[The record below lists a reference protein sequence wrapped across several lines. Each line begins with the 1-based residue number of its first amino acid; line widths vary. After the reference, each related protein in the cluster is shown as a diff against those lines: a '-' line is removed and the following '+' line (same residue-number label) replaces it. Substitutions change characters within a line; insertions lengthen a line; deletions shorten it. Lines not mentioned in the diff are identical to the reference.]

1 MKRFITDSFIDR
13 HSKNKITILSGPK
26 GAGKTTFVEAVFI
39 DRKVDYQLIDL
50 RQTAIRAEINKLNI
64 EELIWLVNQKKQV
77 LICEG
82 EHLKL
87 LQQLLDAVLDE
98 GAIASVVLTASN
110 TLNLDDELIDAIEY
124 QGLHFYFPPPTF
136 YEYTRSTSLSL
147 ESSGIESRLVYGNY
161 HPLELPV
168 ESKKEKLN
176 SIIQLMVESHFSAA
190 NRINKSEVLMKTLH
204 VLANQIGEA
213 LSFNQIATFIEVD
226 NETIERYITLLCMSH
241 IIYKVPCYST
251 GKTYEIQKKFLFIF
265 LDNGIRNS
273 LLNNFNDS
281 SLRIDIDKLWMNWL
295 IAEKIKWDK
304 LNNTVVQ
311 YYFWRSH
318 TRQQVDFLEFRKRGI
333 SGYKFKYSKKK
344 GLKTPPLFQK
354 HYPEIPVHTINIL
367 SYIPFLTK
375 S

>member
-1 MKRFITDSFIDR
+1 MKRFIADSFIDR
-13 HSKNKITILSGPK
+13 QSKNKITILSGPK
-26 GAGKTTFVEAVFI
+26 GAGKTAFVESVFL

-50 RQTAIRAEINKLNI
+50 RETAIRSEMNKLTI
-64 EELIWLVNQKKQV
+64 EALIWYVNQSKQL

-98 GAIASVVLTASN
+98 RVITAVVVTASN
-110 TLNLDDELIDAIEY
+110 ALQIESDLIEAIEY

-136 YEYTRSTSLSL
+136 YEYSQNTSLSRESLGL
-147 ESSGIESRLVYGNY
+147 EQRLVYGNY
-161 HPLELPV
+161 HPLELPN
-168 ESKKEKLN
+168 ESKKEVLKAT
-176 SIIQLMVESHFSAA
+176 IQKMLATQFSAE
-190 NRINKSEVLMKTLH
+190 NRINKSEVLMKTLL
-204 VLANQIGEA
+204 VLANQIGEP
-213 LSFNQIATFIEVD
+213 LSYNQIASLIEVD
-226 NETIERYITLLCMSH
+226 NETIERYISLLCLSH

-251 GKTYEIQKKFLFIF
+251 GKTYEIQKKNVYIF

-273 LLNNFNDS
+273 LLNNFNDFS
-281 SLRIDIDKLWMNWL
+281 MRIDIDKLWMNWL

-304 LNNTVVQ
+304 LNNTPVQ

-318 TRQQVDFLEFRKRGI
+318 TRQQVDFIEFRKRGAQ
-333 SGYKFKYSKKK
+333 GYKFKYSKKK

-354 HYPEIPVHTINIL
+354 HYPEIPVHTINNL
-367 SYIPFLTK
+367 TYIPFLTK

>member
-273 LLNNFNDS
+273 LLNNFNDL

-318 TRQQVDFLEFRKRGI
+318 TRQQVDFLEFRKRGV
-333 SGYKFKYSKKK
+333 SGYKFKFSKKK

>member
-265 LDNGIRNS
+265 LDNSIRNS
-273 LLNNFNDS
+273 LLNNFNDL

-318 TRQQVDFLEFRKRGI
+318 TRQQVDFLEFRKRGV

-354 HYPEIPVHTINIL
+354 NYPEIPVHTINIL

>member
-110 TLNLDDELIDAIEY
+110 TLNLDDELIDAIES

-273 LLNNFNDS
+273 LLNNFNDL

>member
-190 NRINKSEVLMKTLH
+190 NRINNSEVLMKTLH

-273 LLNNFNDS
+273 LLNNFNDL

>member
-87 LQQLLDAVLDE
+87 LQQLLEAVLDE

-110 TLNLDDELIDAIEY
+110 TINLDDELIDAIEY

-273 LLNNFNDS
+273 LLNNFNDL

-318 TRQQVDFLEFRKRGI
+318 TRQQVDFLEFRKRGV

>member
-273 LLNNFNDS
+273 LLNNFNDL

>member
-273 LLNNFNDS
+273 LLNNFNDL

-318 TRQQVDFLEFRKRGI
+318 TRQQVDFLEFRKRGV

-354 HYPEIPVHTINIL
+354 NYPEIPVHTINIL

>member
-273 LLNNFNDS
+273 LLNNFNDL

-318 TRQQVDFLEFRKRGI
+318 TRQQVDFLEFRKRGV

>member
-26 GAGKTTFVEAVFI
+26 GAGKTAFVESVFL

-64 EELIWLVNQKKQV
+64 EDLIWLVNQKKQV

-98 GAIASVVLTASN
+98 RARSSVVLTASN
-110 TLNLDDELIDAIEY
+110 SLNLDSELIDAIEY

-136 YEYTRSTSLSL
+136 YEYTQLTSLSL

-161 HPLELPV
+161 HPLELPI
-168 ESKKEKLN
+168 ESKKEWLKDT
-176 SIIQLMVESHFSAA
+176 IQKMLATQFSAD
-190 NRINKSEVLMKTLH
+190 NRINKSEVLMKTLL
-204 VLANQIGEA
+204 VLANQIGEP
-213 LSFNQIATFIEVD
+213 LSYNQIASLIEVD
-226 NETIERYITLLCMSH
+226 NETIERYISLLCMSH

-251 GKTYEIQKKFLFIF
+251 GKTYEIQKKNVYIF

-273 LLNNFNDS
+273 LLNNFNNFS
-281 SLRIDIDKLWMNWL
+281 VRIDIDKLWMNWL
-295 IAEKIKWDK
+295 ISEKIKWDK
-304 LNNTVVQ
+304 LNNTPVQ
-311 YYFWRSH
+311 YCFWRSH
-318 TRQQVDFLEFRKRGI
+318 TRQQVDFIEFRKRGV

>member
-136 YEYTRSTSLSL
+136 YEYTRSTSLSM

-273 LLNNFNDS
+273 LLNNFNDL

>member
-1 MKRFITDSFIDR
+1 M
-13 HSKNKITILSGPK
+13 
-26 GAGKTTFVEAVFI
+26 
-39 DRKVDYQLIDL
+39 
-50 RQTAIRAEINKLNI
+50 
-64 EELIWLVNQKKQV
+64 
-77 LICEG
+77 
-82 EHLKL
+82 
-87 LQQLLDAVLDE
+87 
-98 GAIASVVLTASN
+98 
-110 TLNLDDELIDAIEY
+110 
-124 QGLHFYFPPPTF
+124 
-136 YEYTRSTSLSL
+136 

-273 LLNNFNDS
+273 LLNNFNDL

-311 YYFWRSH
+311 YYYKSH
-318 TRQQVDFLEFRKRGI
+318 N
-333 SGYKFKYSKKK
+333 YSK
-344 GLKTPPLFQK
+344 L
-354 HYPEIPVHTINIL
+354 
-367 SYIPFLTK
+367 
-375 S
+375 